1 MQLEIIVEMTSLHL
15 LYHWTACT
23 AGPVLPQLTTMVF
36 YTVYSL
42 PIIKKTYSAMVRFFL
57 LRKAYTTKT
66 GWMDG
71 WLGFNGIL
79 SKQVAAIS
87 CLKKLRTE
95 NSNAEMSKSYQIIS
109 IIQYCNHKC
118 NT

>member
-23 AGPVLPQLTTMVF
+23 AGPVLPQLTSDQTTMVF

-42 PIIKKTYSAMVRFFL
+42 PIIKKTYSAMVRFFYFEKHIL
-57 LRKAYTTKT
+57 QKLD

-71 WLGFNGIL
+71 
-79 SKQVAAIS
+79 
-87 CLKKLRTE
+87 
-95 NSNAEMSKSYQIIS
+95 
-109 IIQYCNHKC
+109 
-118 NT
+118 